1 MKLIYIYIYKEC
13 MSQLFTGLI
22 IGAGVNLIYGF
33 VSLFGILNTSI
44 QGISNISYL
53 MRNNPNCKDIMK
65 IIDNEL
71 LLEVRIIIIKHFLDD
86 LKNIKLSSDTKEI
99 IEYIIKNLN
108 TCINEILEKIK
119 YINGKI
125 NYNNE
130 LWMLKNWRKYD
141 FNDDECFL
149 RNKSSQLEQLEK
161 LFYRLLDNDKEYQ
174 EYKKSKNNT
183 NNYNIG
189 EDILMQSLYIS
200 DALFGNNKI

>member
-1 MKLIYIYIYKEC
+1 